1 MDRAFTFLPSSTLAA
16 RSRRHLPQARAWAVH
31 LPSSR
36 PCQHGGGDI
45 GVTVKGF
52 YQPGASSSPRP
63 FELISWTRLR
73 PLPRVCDGSL
83 LLRFLYPDFAF
94 ADIDICLLC
103 VAHSGRNRHPGRC
116 ACTRFSGSTHVEGQE
131 LPSYDRMG
139 CAVSVMCGV
148 VQIGC
153 LCQWWC
159 RTGWTCRDCRLDLAS
174 WASVILWKQWGD
186 STRHFFTSTGMVR
199 GTVRRD
205 LEFWRRLRSA
215 GGQGPLGSF
224 DWRGAWAPRFFRF
237 PVS

>member
-1 MDRAFTFLPSSTLAA
+1 MRF
-16 RSRRHLPQARAWAVH
+16 
-31 LPSSR
+31 
-36 PCQHGGGDI
+36 
-45 GVTVKGF
+45 
-52 YQPGASSSPRP
+52 
-63 FELISWTRLR
+63 R

-83 LLRFLYPDFAF
+83 LLRFLSPDFAF

-224 DWRGAWAPRFFRF
+224 DWRGAWAPRFFQF

>member
-1 MDRAFTFLPSSTLAA
+1 
-16 RSRRHLPQARAWAVH
+16 
-31 LPSSR
+31 
-36 PCQHGGGDI
+36 
-45 GVTVKGF
+45 
-52 YQPGASSSPRP
+52 
-63 FELISWTRLR
+63 
-73 PLPRVCDGSL
+73 
-83 LLRFLYPDFAF
+83 
-94 ADIDICLLC
+94 
-103 VAHSGRNRHPGRC
+103 
-116 ACTRFSGSTHVEGQE
+116 
-131 LPSYDRMG
+131 MG

-186 STRHFFTSTGMVR
+186 STRHFFISTGLVR

-224 DWRGAWAPRFFRF
+224 DWRGAWAPRFFQF
-237 PVS
+237 PELIRQSTVRRTLEVHELMLCCYYSAKHNPCTDWSDLSFMKSKNLSVAKGIFLQHLSPP

>member
-1 MDRAFTFLPSSTLAA
+1 M
-16 RSRRHLPQARAWAVH
+16 
-31 LPSSR
+31 
-36 PCQHGGGDI
+36 
-45 GVTVKGF
+45 
-52 YQPGASSSPRP
+52 
-63 FELISWTRLR
+63 
-73 PLPRVCDGSL
+73 
-83 LLRFLYPDFAF
+83 
-94 ADIDICLLC
+94 LC

-224 DWRGAWAPRFFRF
+224 DWRGAWAPSFLSISSVL
-237 PVS
+237 VSFLLCPSISFTSLTVFQ